1 MSNLSLYCQLG
12 KKKKIQSYLKRVE
25 IHHGLLVV
33 AVPRQLQLSALLL
46 QRIAVVVKQRLLG
59 LLLVRGLPVTPARY
73 QRTNMSNPVTKS

>member
-33 AVPRQLQLSALLL
+33 AVQRQPQLSALLL
-46 QRIAVVVKQRLLG
+46 QPIAAVVKQRLLG
-59 LLLVRGLPVTPARY
+59 LLLGRGLPETPARH
-73 QRTNMSNPVTKS
+73 QRSNISNPVSKS

>member
-33 AVPRQLQLSALLL
+33 AVQRQPQLSALLL
-46 QRIAVVVKQRLLG
+46 QPIAAVVKQRLLG
-59 LLLVRGLPVTPARY
+59 LLLVRGLPVTPARH
-73 QRTNMSNPVTKS
+73 QTSNISNSVT

>member
-33 AVPRQLQLSALLL
+33 AVQRQLQLSALLL
-46 QRIAVVVKQRLLG
+46 QLIAAVVKQRLLG

-73 QRTNMSNPVTKS
+73 QRSNISNPVTKS